1 MQDIR
6 KVMCWIFAATSLLH
20 LTISLRAIL
29 YIIRYHDT
37 LPLPRSMLITASFSV
52 TLATLA
58 GVAWWTVWKGKPSAK
73 GWAIS
78 ASLMSILLFLWQFIF
93 PLQPV
98 WYHYSHFASLVIG
111 IDGLAAF
118 LNPYSQHAS
127 TKKTNQ
133 SSACQ

>member
-98 WYHYSHFASLVIG
+98 WYHYRHLGALFIG
-111 IDGLAAF
+111 IVGLVAF
-118 LNPYSQHAS
+118 LQPYEQHDS
-127 TKKTNQ
+127 TKNTAE
-133 SSACQ
+133 SADY

>member
-73 GWAIS
+73 GWAIF
-78 ASLMSILLFLWQFIF
+78 ASLISILLFLWQFIF

-98 WYHYSHFASLVIG
+98 WDHYRHFGAFFIG
-111 IDGLAAF
+111 ILGLVVF
-118 LNPYSQHAS
+118 LQPHRQ
-127 TKKTNQ
+127 TK
-133 SSACQ
+133 S